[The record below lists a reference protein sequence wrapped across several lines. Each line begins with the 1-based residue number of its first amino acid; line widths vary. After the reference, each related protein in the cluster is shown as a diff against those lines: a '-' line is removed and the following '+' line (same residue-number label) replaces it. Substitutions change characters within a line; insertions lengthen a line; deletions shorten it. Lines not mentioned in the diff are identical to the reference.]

1 MPPAGRRQAGR
12 RVPQPDPEVLAAL
25 EAALADTPGIKRR
38 PMFGCPAFFA
48 GRRMFACVY
57 GDQVGL
63 KLPAARVEELLQS
76 GYVPFRPIGKPPM
89 REWAAAP
96 RELAL
101 SFADEPAVVL
111 EALRFI
117 VRGE

>member
-1 MPPAGRRQAGR
+1 
-12 RVPQPDPEVLAAL
+12 
-25 EAALADTPGIKRR
+25 
-38 PMFGCPAFFA
+38 
-48 GRRMFACVY
+48 MFACVY

-63 KLPAARVEELLQS
+63 KLPAARVEELLRS

-89 REWAAAP
+89 REWVAAP

-111 EALRFI
+111 EALSFV
-117 VRGE
+117 VRG